1 MLLPASN
8 GAQLVG
14 GRLAGPLIISELI
27 RQLLAFV
34 QVRHLGALDRADV
47 NEHILA
53 AIIRLNE
60 AKTLLRIEPF
70 DSSGAHALSFRL
82 TRIWQHSWQGCRRW
96 SKFRGSSSVRRRAVS
111 QAWPSRSAE
120 TSMLLINH
128 KAVKLQGPVWGAAP
142 KQVEGNL
149 TRQASGPPSPPIKP
163 AYHDHRLVVRIA
175 VPVMLHP

>member
-14 GRLAGPLIISELI
+14 GRLAGSLILSELI

-34 QVRHLGALDRADV
+34 QVRHPGALNRADV
-47 NEHILA
+47 NEDILA
-53 AIIRLNE
+53 AIIRLDE

-96 SKFRGSSSVRRRAVS
+96 SKFRRSSSVKRRAVFPGMAKS
-111 QAWPSRSAE
+111 FGRNVDTA
-120 TSMLLINH
+120 N
-128 KAVKLQGPVWGAAP
+128 
-142 KQVEGNL
+142 
-149 TRQASGPPSPPIKP
+149 
-163 AYHDHRLVVRIA
+163 
-175 VPVMLHP
+175 